1 MVDFIDHASL
11 VHLLHEETIQ
21 HDQIRRHSNEVW
33 IPERKHNGRLS
44 NKLTVPQN
52 ALFVNELR

>member
-44 NKLTVPQN
+44 YSNKLNSTPK
-52 ALFVNELR
+52 RTIRK